1 MPKNMH
7 NKTIIILNDY
17 AFVNGGASKVAIDE
31 AVGLKKTGA
40 RVIFFAACAPI
51 ADELANS
58 GVEIVCLGQKDLA
71 NFGKNPLSMLQGI
84 WNFKATRELKKLL
97 KTLDAGNTIIHL
109 HGYTK
114 ALSASVVRVAPAQKL
129 KIICTLHDFFT
140 ACPNGAFFDYVA
152 VASCQK
158 RALSVSCVARNC
170 DKRAYHHKLFRVV
183 RSLVQKHFGGLPS
196 GVKNYITLS
205 QQSLNLLRPY
215 LPKDAKFYA
224 LENPIAA
231 EKLPPINVAKNQ
243 ETIFVGRLDAEKGI
257 EILLEAAEKTA
268 SKLTLVG
275 DGALRGLAQAR
286 GNCRVTGWVS
296 PAQVWSE
303 LGNARALVF
312 PSLWYETYGLVVA
325 EAAARGIPAIVS
337 DISAAVERV
346 ENGVSGWHFKSG
358 DAGDLARVLELIKND
373 EIVTRAGIAAYNN
386 FWKNPPTSEQHTAQ
400 LLKIYDDL

>member
-1 MPKNMH
+1 MH
-7 NKTIIILNDY
+7 NKTVIILNDY
-17 AFVNGGASKVAIDE
+17 AHINGGASKVGIDE

-40 RVIFFAACAPI
+40 WVIFFAACAPI
-51 ADELANS
+51 CDELINAKIE
-58 GVEIVCLGQKDLA
+58 VICLEQKELINA
-71 NFGKNPLSMLQGI
+71 GKNPLALLQGI
-84 WNFKATRELKKLL
+84 WNFKAARELKNLL

-114 ALSASVVRVAPAQKL
+114 ALSASVVRVAISQKF

-140 ACPNGAFFDYVA
+140 ACPNGAFFDYVS
-152 VASCQK
+152 VTPCHK
-158 RALSVSCVARNC
+158 RALSASCVARNC
-170 DKRAYHHKLFRVV
+170 DKRAYHHKLFRVA
-183 RSLVQKHFGGLPS
+183 RGLVQKHYGGLPS

-205 QQSLNLLRPY
+205 QQSANLLRPY

-231 EKLPPINVAKNQ
+231 EKLPPINVSKNQ
-243 ETIFVGRLDAEKGI
+243 EIIFVGRLDAEKGI

-286 GNCRVTGWVS
+286 GNCRVTGWIS

-303 LGNARALVF
+303 LGKARALVF

-337 DISAAVERV
+337 DISAAAERV
-346 ENGVSGWHFKSG
+346 ENGISGWHFKSG

-373 EIVTRAGIAAYNN
+373 EVLEKAGQEAYNN
-386 FWKNPPTSEQHTAQ
+386 FWKNPPTSDFHTAQ